1 MDLLRRI
8 AGIDYPLTHE
18 AALFLTRLTP
28 CDGKPVCRAFGFRLR
43 PTAETL
49 RDAIRW
55 LVEVGELDA
64 ARAGDVVAPA

>member
-64 ARAGDVVAPA
+64 ALAGDVVAPA